1 MTLGFIGLI
10 AWTVLRNYV
19 LPWLVERLRQPR
31 SAPKAQSF
39 TAQAAAGAGPLP
51 RLHESD
57 SAVPPV
63 DLSHELHLSI
73 PLTITIT
80 PRPPGL

>member
-1 MTLGFIGLI
+1 MTAGFIALI

-31 SAPKAQSF
+31 PTPNAQLF
-39 TAQAAAGAGPLP
+39 TTQTAAGAGSLP